1 VPFQF
6 DAPRNLTI
14 LMKGVTP
21 SGSSRRFHVYFG
33 QAAVAAAN
41 DALVRVSGEVDYE
54 GQKSIR
60 IATPA
65 ATYTYHKEGAGFASI
80 ADAQGNEWIGY
91 KPGGKAAGEYRGIP
105 NAGEFAHPGY
115 TGKTGS
121 VSRIVAQ
128 GPLKATIESVRA
140 DGRQAARWDVFPS
153 HARMTMLRTDKPYWF
168 LYEGTPGGKLDIERG
183 FQVTSDGIHRS
194 LAERWSGDMPGA
206 EWIYFGT
213 PEAKQV
219 LYVVNHQDDAAPDQ
233 YWPMDGNMTVFGFG
247 REYTCCGRYLE
258 SAPARFTIGF
268 APNAGFNAVA
278 RTIESSWRDMPV
290 EVGPV
295 EKRR

>member
-1 VPFQF
+1 
-6 DAPRNLTI
+6 
-14 LMKGVTP
+14 
-21 SGSSRRFHVYFG
+21 
-33 QAAVAAAN
+33 
-41 DALVRVSGEVDYE
+41 
-54 GQKSIR
+54 
-60 IATPA
+60 
-65 ATYTYHKEGAGFASI
+65 
-80 ADAQGNEWIGY
+80 
-91 KPGGKAAGEYRGIP
+91 
-105 NAGEFAHPGY
+105 
-115 TGKTGS
+115 

-233 YWPMDGNMTVFGFG
+233 YWPMDGSMTVFGFG

-278 RTIESSWRDMPV
+278 RTIESSWRAMPV